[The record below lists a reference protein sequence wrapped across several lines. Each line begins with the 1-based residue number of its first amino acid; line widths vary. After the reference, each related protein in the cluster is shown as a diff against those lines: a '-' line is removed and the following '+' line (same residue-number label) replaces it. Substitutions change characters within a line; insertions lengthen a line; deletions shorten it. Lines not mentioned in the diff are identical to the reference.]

1 MLARFKV
8 AHYHNATKERFMT
21 TKNIAPRRSFL
32 FVPGSNSKALVKAK
46 TLAADCVIFDL
57 EDAVAPD
64 AKNDARQA
72 VVNAIAGDGFGS
84 RELIIRSNAID
95 SEWFEAD
102 IKAAIATKCA
112 AILVPKISSKAD
124 IEIVDAF
131 AKTNN
136 GGKSIALWAMIE
148 TPMAI
153 INIAQICSADSELQL
168 QGIVLGLNDLA
179 KETGAKL
186 DANRLPFHY
195 AMAAT
200 VNAASAY
207 GIAAID
213 AVYNDI
219 MDIQGFTM
227 QTEQARNFGFDGKC
241 VIHPNQIAPCNQV
254 FAPSLSEIT
263 AARAIVAAF
272 SDPANFGKG
281 VINVNGQMAEILHL
295 EMAKKLLATSVQVE
309 EML

>member
-1 MLARFKV
+1 
-8 AHYHNATKERFMT
+8 MT
-21 TKNIAPRRSFL
+21 TKNISLRRSFL
-32 FVPGSNSKALVKAK
+32 FVPGSNSKVLEKAK

-64 AKNDARQA
+64 AKNDARRA
-72 VVNAIAGDGFGS
+72 VIDAVSKGEYGS
-84 RELIIRSNAID
+84 RELIIRSNAFD
-95 SEWFEAD
+95 SAWFEAD
-102 IKAAIATKCA
+102 IKAAIETNCA

-124 IEIVDAF
+124 LEKTDALVK
-131 AKTNN
+131 ANN

-153 INIAQICSADSELQL
+153 INIAQICGAASELPL
-168 QGIVLGLNDLA
+168 RGIVLGLNDLA
-179 KETGAKL
+179 KETCAKL
-186 DANRLPFHY
+186 DANRQPFHY
-195 AMAAT
+195 AMAAA

-207 GIAAID
+207 GVAAID
-213 AVYNDI
+213 AVFNDI
-219 MDIQGFTM
+219 VDMGGFTL
-227 QTEQARNFGFDGKC
+227 QAEQAKNFGFVGKC

-272 SDPANFGKG
+272 SEPANFGKG

-295 EMAKKLLATSVQVE
+295 EMAKKLLATSEIVE
-309 EML
+309 GML